1 MPAEAQSSRLI
12 QFGDFAIDPLAGE
25 LFKKGRKIKL
35 QQQPFQV
42 LAILLE
48 RPADLVTREELRE
61 RIWPADTFV
70 DFDHSLNTAV
80 KKLRQALG
88 DGSKKPRYVETL
100 PRKGYRFLGTVKS
113 AGKTHVAPSSAKRNT
128 RSKSVG
134 RVFEVRGQAKE
145 KYVLAAVDQA
155 SLKER
160 ERLEAANDDVGF
172 SLLIAEQKILLLPV
186 GLKVRV
192 IEEHAPGPILEVR
205 ILEGEHYG
213 RTALLTLKQLEEV
226 QPGERRPV
234 ASFFVVGS

>member
-1 MPAEAQSSRLI
+1 MTLKAHASRLI
-12 QFGDFAIDPLAGE
+12 QFGDFAIDPRAGE
-25 LFKKGRKIKL
+25 LFKKGTKIKL

-48 RPADLVTREELRE
+48 RPGDLVTREELRE

-100 PRKGYRFLGTVKS
+100 PRKGYRFLGVIKS
-113 AGKTHVAPSSAKRNT
+113 AGKSGAATPAT
-128 RSKSVG
+128 RKERGTSVG
-134 RVFEVRGQAKE
+134 RVFEVRGSGGE
-145 KYVLAAVDQA
+145 KYVLAAVDHG
-155 SLKER
+155 SRKER

-172 SLLIAEQKILLLPV
+172 SLLIAEQRVLLLPV

-192 IEEHAPGPILEVR
+192 IEAHDPGPMLEVR

-213 RTALLTLKQLEEV
+213 RTALLAPGQLGES
-226 QPGERRPV
+226 PRGERQPV
-234 ASFFVVGS
+234 ASFFSVGS

>member
-1 MPAEAQSSRLI
+1 MTSDAHASRLI
-12 QFGDFAIDPLAGE
+12 HFGDFAIDPHAGE
-25 LFKKGRKIKL
+25 LFKKGAKIKL

-48 RPADLVTREELRE
+48 RPGDLVTREELRQ

-88 DGSKKPRYVETL
+88 DGTQKPRYVETL
-100 PRKGYRFLGTVKS
+100 PRKGYRFLGTVKG
-113 AGKTHVAPSSAKRNT
+113 AVKGAPAPTTKRNN

-134 RVFEVRGQAKE
+134 RVFQVRGDGGE
-145 KYVLAAVDQA
+145 KYLLAAVDQA

-160 ERLEAANDDVGF
+160 DRLEAANDDVGF
-172 SLLIAEQKILLLPV
+172 SLLIAQQRVLLLPA

-192 IEEHAPGPILEVR
+192 IEAHDTGPMLEVR

-213 RTALLTLKQLEEV
+213 RTALLALGQLADAP
-226 QPGERRPV
+226 QGERRPV
-234 ASFFVVGS
+234 ASFFSAGS

>member
-1 MPAEAQSSRLI
+1 MTSEAHASRLI
-12 QFGDFAIDPLAGE
+12 HFGDFAIDPHAGE
-25 LFKKGRKIKL
+25 LFKKGTRIKL

-48 RPADLVTREELRE
+48 RPGDLVTREELRQ

-88 DGSKKPRYVETL
+88 DGSQKPRFVETL

-113 AGKTHVAPSSAKRNT
+113 AEKAAPAPAAKRKVT
-128 RSKSVG
+128 SKSVG
-134 RVFEVRGQAKE
+134 RVFVVRSEGEE
-145 KYVLAAVDQA
+145 KYLLAAVDEP
-155 SLKER
+155 SRKER
-160 ERLEAANDDVGF
+160 ERLDAANDDVGF
-172 SLLIAEQKILLLPV
+172 SLLIAQQRVLLLPA

-192 IEEHAPGPILEVR
+192 IEAHDPGPMLEVR

-213 RTALLTLKQLEEV
+213 RTALLTLSQLADT
-226 QPGERRPV
+226 PTGERRTV
-234 ASFFVVGS
+234 ASFFSAGS

>member
-1 MPAEAQSSRLI
+1 MPAEARASQLI
-12 QFGDFAIDPLAGE
+12 HFGEFAIDPRSGE
-25 LFKKGRKIKL
+25 LFKKGTKIKL

-48 RPADLVTREELRE
+48 RPGDLITREELRE

-100 PRKGYRFLGTVKS
+100 PRKGYRFLGAVKPAVKGPPAPLARRS
-113 AGKTHVAPSSAKRNT
+113 A
-128 RSKSVG
+128 RSRTVG
-134 RVFEVRGQAKE
+134 RVFEVRGQVGE
-145 KYVLAAVDQA
+145 EFVLAAVDQG
-155 SLKER
+155 SFNER

-172 SLLIAEQKILLLPV
+172 SLLIAAQRVLLIPI

-192 IEEHAPGPILEVR
+192 IEEHIPGPILELR

-213 RTALLTLKQLEEV
+213 RTALLKPGQLGEV
-226 QPGERRPV
+226 PPGERRPV
-234 ASFFVVGS
+234 ASFFSTRA

>member
-1 MPAEAQSSRLI
+1 MPADAPKSRLI
-12 QFGDFAIDPLAGE
+12 QFGDFAIDPHAGE
-25 LFKKGRKIKL
+25 LFKKGKKIKL

-48 RPADLVTREELRE
+48 KPGDLVTREELRE

-88 DGSKKPRYVETL
+88 DGTKKPRYVETL

-113 AGKTHVAPSSAKRNT
+113 SGNSPGAPPAKRT
-128 RSKSVG
+128 GRSRSVG
-134 RVFEVRGQAKE
+134 QVFEVRSLTPE
-145 KYVLAAVDQA
+145 KYVLAAVDQS

-172 SLLIAEQKILLLPV
+172 SLLIADQKVLLMPV

-192 IEEHAPGPILEVR
+192 IEEHAPGAILEVR

-213 RTALLTLKQLEEV
+213 RTALLTLKQLGEV
-226 QPGERRPV
+226 PPGERRPV
-234 ASFFVVGS
+234 ASFFSTRA

>member
-1 MPAEAQSSRLI
+1 MTSEANAARLI
-12 QFGDFAIDPLAGE
+12 QFGDYSIDPRAGE
-25 LFKKGRKIKL
+25 LFKKGTKIKL

-48 RPADLVTREELRE
+48 RPGDLVTREELRE

-88 DGSKKPRYVETL
+88 DGVEKPRYVETL
-100 PRKGYRFLGTVKS
+100 PRKGYRFLGAVKNAEKS
-113 AGKTHVAPSSAKRNT
+113 GAALPAKRSERNA
-128 RSKSVG
+128 SVG
-134 RVFEVRGQAKE
+134 KVFEVRSDAAE
-145 KYVLAAVDQA
+145 NYVLAAADES

-160 ERLEAANDDVGF
+160 ARLEAASDDVGF
-172 SLLIAEQKILLLPV
+172 SLLIAQQRVLLLPR

-192 IEEHAPGPILEVR
+192 IEAQDQREVLEVR

-213 RTALLTLKQLEEV
+213 RTALVRAEQLAEAP
-226 QPGERRPV
+226 PGERQPV
-234 ASFFVVGS
+234 ASFFSVGT

>member
-1 MPAEAQSSRLI
+1 MTSDSHASRLI
-12 QFGDFAIDPLAGE
+12 HFGDFAIDPHAGE
-25 LFKKGRKIKL
+25 LFKKGTKIKL

-48 RPADLVTREELRE
+48 RPGDLVKREELRQ

-88 DGSKKPRYVETL
+88 DGTQKPRYVETL
-100 PRKGYRFLGTVKS
+100 PRKGYRFLGTVKG
-113 AGKTHVAPSSAKRNT
+113 AVKGPPAPTTKRNNQ
-128 RSKSVG
+128 SKSVG
-134 RVFEVRGQAKE
+134 RVFQVRGDGGE
-145 KYVLAAVDQA
+145 KYLLAAVDQA

-160 ERLEAANDDVGF
+160 DRLEAANDDVGF
-172 SLLIAEQKILLLPV
+172 SLLIAQQRVLLLPA

-192 IEEHAPGPILEVR
+192 IEAHDSGPILEVR

-213 RTALLTLKQLEEV
+213 RTALLTLSQLADV
-226 QPGERRPV
+226 PQGERRPV
-234 ASFFVVGS
+234 ASFFSAGS